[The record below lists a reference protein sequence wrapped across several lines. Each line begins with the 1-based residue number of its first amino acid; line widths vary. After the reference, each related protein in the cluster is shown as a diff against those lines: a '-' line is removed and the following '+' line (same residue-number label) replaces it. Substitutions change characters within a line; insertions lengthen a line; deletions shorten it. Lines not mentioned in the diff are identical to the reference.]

1 MPTDALPTPPDFEAV
16 ENWAGAGRVIR
27 AAGPE
32 VAAWQLPDQQKT
44 ALTSSGVPM
53 IDGLV
58 DVVSFQAKP
67 TMYQLA
73 HARGLDR
80 IFGAATA
87 TGAVME
93 HSPEAGM
100 RFVNSSIV
108 HWLWS
113 LHLVGSWVKGS
124 AALARWDED
133 AEAEEQTFAEIAAL
147 LEQIRALDPPAVGD
161 GSHDKHFWPAVLDR
175 WLY

>member
-1 MPTDALPTPPDFEAV
+1 VPTDALPTPPDFEAF
-16 ENWAGAGRVIR
+16 ETWAGAGRVIR
-27 AAGPE
+27 AADTDLAG
-32 VAAWQLPDQQKT
+32 WQLPEQHKL
-44 ALTSSGVPM
+44 ALVTSGVPI

-58 DVVSFQAKP
+58 EVVAFEARP

-73 HARGLDR
+73 HAGGQARV
-80 IFGAATA
+80 FGAVTA
-87 TGAVME
+87 TGAVVE

-113 LHLVGSWVKGS
+113 LHLVGSWVAGS
-124 AALARWDED
+124 AALARWDESP
-133 AEAEEQTFAEIAAL
+133 EAEEQTFAEIAAL
-147 LEQIRALDPPAVGD
+147 LERIRELDPPAVGD
-161 GSHDKHFWPAVLDR
+161 GSHDDHFWPAVLDR